1 LVESAKDILDALLRR
16 PLAEPS
22 KEGEESSLT
31 YSDKKEIETNS
42 ARETLLRQLGPVP
55 TSVDEILRGCQL
67 SAPAVLAALLELELA
82 GRIERYPGNKVALR
96 A

>member
-1 LVESAKDILDALLRR
+1 MSRLDALLRR
-16 PLAEPS
+16 PLGDPS
-22 KEGEESSLT
+22 KEPEETLGKPSGET
-31 YSDKKEIETNS
+31 EIDTDA
-42 ARETLLRQLGPVP
+42 AREILLRQLGPVP
-55 TSVDEILRGCQL
+55 TSVDEILRECQL

>member
-1 LVESAKDILDALLRR
+1 LRR

-22 KEGEESSLT
+22 KEGEESLIRPSEE
-31 YSDKKEIETNS
+31 KEIDTDA
-42 ARETLLRQLGPVP
+42 AREMLLRQLGPAP
-55 TSVDEILRGCQL
+55 TPVDEILRGCQL